1 MSQDND
7 WRANLLTDIEDVR
20 RVLIEAD
27 RVAVLGIKPESR
39 SSAPAHYVPAYMQSR
54 GYDIIPVPVYYPE
67 VTEILGA
74 PVVRD
79 LRALPHGLDVLNV
92 FRRSEDVP
100 AHLEDI
106 LAIRPRVVWLQQGIR
121 HDEVAQTLARAGIEV
136 IQDRCMLADHRAA
149 L

>member
-1 MSQDND
+1 MSQD
-7 WRANLLTDIEDVR
+7 WRANLLTDIADVR
-20 RVLIEAD
+20 RVLIETD
-27 RVAVLGIKPESR
+27 RIAVLGIKPESR
-39 SSAPAHYVPAYMQSR
+39 SAAPAHYVPAYMQSR

-79 LRALPHGLDVLNV
+79 LRALPQGIDVLNV

-121 HDEVAQTLARAGIEV
+121 HDEVAQELARAGIEV